1 MGGCTRICLL
11 VSACCLTA
19 TVGAC
24 ASPKPLALA
33 SPEAG
38 RESSR
43 RAPTSPEPP
52 PARAAEIVPVKHEA
66 ETSPGLASPPN
77 AAADV
82 LRPGRLASSPE
93 TPSSPPELSFSRE
106 QPRREVFPVSSRSQ
120 PSTGRP
126 RVMSKLASATV
137 PEMPAS
143 AETIAPGQRDM
154 PIDLPTALRLA
165 NAQNLQVALA
175 REQIRQALARVDAAQ
190 TLWLPS
196 IRGGLNYNRH
206 DGAIQAVDGT
216 QFNTSRAAFYSGL
229 GAGIYGAG
237 TPMVPGIYANFHLTD
252 ALFQPL
258 AARQSAGARSRA
270 AMAATNDALLNV
282 SLAYLE
288 LLRAHEELAIAQG
301 IQARVQT
308 LADLTGHYARTGQG
322 LQADADRLQTE
333 LMLRKNEVLRGVEA
347 CQVASARLAQ
357 LLHLDPTVILEPIE
371 PAIVPLDL
379 TPPEIPLSELVAQG
393 LSRRPELAE
402 SRLLVAEA
410 VTLLRR
416 ERLAPLLP
424 SVLLGTSY
432 GAMSAGINTN
442 MAPGTGRLDADAV
455 AYWELRNLGLGDRAA
470 RDGASSLVRQA
481 QVKQLAVMDQVSREV
496 TEASAQSQA
505 RRRQIEIAR
514 DGVQAAVESH
524 QRNLD
529 RIEAAKGLPIEAL
542 QSVQALANAQREYL
556 RSLVD
561 YDAAQFTLYRALG
574 WPARLDLPAAI
585 PPAPTQRRSSR
596 KPA

>member
-1 MGGCTRICLL
+1 ML
-11 VSACCLTA
+11 
-19 TVGAC
+19 
-24 ASPKPLALA
+24 
-33 SPEAG
+33 EA
-38 RESSR
+38 
-43 RAPTSPEPP
+43 PP
-52 PARAAEIVPVKHEA
+52 
-66 ETSPGLASPPN
+66 
-77 AAADV
+77 
-82 LRPGRLASSPE
+82 
-93 TPSSPPELSFSRE
+93 
-106 QPRREVFPVSSRSQ
+106 
-120 PSTGRP
+120 
-126 RVMSKLASATV
+126 
-137 PEMPAS
+137 S
-143 AETIAPGQRDM
+143 AETLAPGQRDM

-190 TLWLPS
+190 ALWLPS

-206 DGAIQAVDGT
+206 DGSIQAVDGT

-229 GAGIYGAG
+229 GAGVYGAG

-258 AARQSAGARSRA
+258 AARQSAGARNRA
-270 AMAATNDALLNV
+270 AIAATNDALLNV

-288 LLRAHEELAIAQG
+288 LLRAHQELAIAQG
-301 IQARVQT
+301 IQAKVQT
-308 LADLTGHYARTGQG
+308 LAELTAHYARTGQG

-333 LMLRKNEVLRGVEA
+333 LMLRKNEVLRGGEA
-347 CQVASARLAQ
+347 CQVASARLAE
-357 LLHLDPTVILEPIE
+357 LLHIDPTILLEPIE

-379 TPPEIPLSELVAQG
+379 TPPEIPLPELVAQG
-393 LSRRPELAE
+393 LTRRPELAE
-402 SRLLVAEA
+402 NRLLVAEA
-410 VTLLRR
+410 VTRLRR

-455 AYWELRNLGLGDRAA
+455 AYWELRNLGLGDQAA
-470 RDGASSLVRQA
+470 RDGASSMVRQA
-481 QVKQLAVMDQVSREV
+481 QVRQLALMDQVSREV

-561 YDAAQFTLYRALG
+561 YDAAQFTLHRALG
-574 WPARLDLPAAI
+574 WPGKLDLPAVI
-585 PPAPTQRRSSR
+585 SPAPALPRSTR
-596 KPA
+596 KAA

>member
-1 MGGCTRICLL
+1 MGGCTRRWTLAI
-11 VSACCLTA
+11 ACSLTA
-19 TVGAC
+19 IIAGC
-24 ASPKPLALA
+24 ASPKPLATA
-33 SPEAG
+33 ATAPNRK
-38 RESSR
+38 REVQPA
-43 RAPTSPEPP
+43 APQKRT
-52 PARAAEIVPVKHEA
+52 AEIVPVKHEA
-66 ETSPGLASPPN
+66 DAGPLLATPPTDQPSTT
-77 AAADV
+77 ADV
-82 LRPGRLASSPE
+82 LRPGRLSDAQQAPTSPAQ
-93 TPSSPPELSFSRE
+93 LSFGPE
-106 QPRREVFPVSSRSQ
+106 AAKPAVVPVSSTSRRSMKAPKEMALLA
-120 PSTGRP
+120 PST
-126 RVMSKLASATV
+126 
-137 PEMPAS
+137 PAGAAG
-143 AETIAPGQRDM
+143 AESLPAGQRNM

-175 REQIRQALARVDAAQ
+175 REQIRQALARVEAAQ
-190 TLWLPS
+190 VLWLPS

-216 QFNTSRAAFYSGL
+216 QFNTSRGAFYSGL
-229 GAGIYGAG
+229 GAGVYGAG
-237 TPMVPGIYANFHLTD
+237 TPMIPGIYANFHLTD

-258 AARQSAGARSRA
+258 AARQSAGARNRA
-270 AMAATNDALLNV
+270 AIAATNDALLDV

-288 LLRAHEELAIAQG
+288 LLRAHEELAIAEG

-308 LADLTGHYARTGQG
+308 LAEITAHYARTGQG
-322 LQADADRLQTE
+322 LQADADRLQAE
-333 LMLRKNEVLRGVEA
+333 LMLRKNDVLRGEEA

-357 LLHLDPTVILEPIE
+357 LLHLDPTIFLEPIE
-371 PAIVPLDL
+371 PAVVPLDL
-379 TPPEIPLSELVAQG
+379 TPPEIPLTELVAQG

-410 VTLLRR
+410 VTRLRR

-470 RDGASSLVRQA
+470 RDGAGSMVRQA
-481 QVKQLAVMDQVSREV
+481 QVKQLAVMDQISREV

-514 DGVQAAVESH
+514 EGVQAAVESH

-561 YDAAQFTLYRALG
+561 YDAAQFALYRALG
-574 WPARLDLPAAI
+574 WPVRLDLPAAN
-585 PPAPTQRRSSR
+585 PPSPAQPRSSR
-596 KPA
+596 KAA

>member
-1 MGGCTRICLL
+1 MSLL
-11 VSACCLTA
+11 APSL
-19 TVGAC
+19 
-24 ASPKPLALA
+24 P
-33 SPEAG
+33 AG
-38 RESSR
+38 
-43 RAPTSPEPP
+43 
-52 PARAAEIVPVKHEA
+52 AAEAEA
-66 ETSPGLASPPN
+66 I
-77 AAADV
+77 
-82 LRPGRLASSPE
+82 
-93 TPSSPPELSFSRE
+93 
-106 QPRREVFPVSSRSQ
+106 
-120 PSTGRP
+120 
-126 RVMSKLASATV
+126 
-137 PEMPAS
+137 PA
-143 AETIAPGQRDM
+143 GQRNL

-175 REQIRQALARVDAAQ
+175 REQIRQALARVEAAQ
-190 TLWLPS
+190 VLWLPS

-216 QFNTSRAAFYSGL
+216 QFNTSRAAFDAGL

-237 TPMVPGIYANFHLTD
+237 TPMIPGIYANFHLTD

-258 AARQSAGARSRA
+258 AARQFAGARNRA
-270 AMAATNDALLNV
+270 AMAATNDALLEV

-288 LLRAHEELAIAQG
+288 LLRAHEDLAISQG
-301 IQARVQT
+301 IHARVQT
-308 LADLTGHYARTGQG
+308 LTEITAHYARTGQG

-333 LMLRKNEVLRGVEA
+333 LMLRKNDVLRGEEA

-357 LLHLDPTVILEPIE
+357 LLHLDPTIFLEPIE
-371 PAIVPLDL
+371 PTIVPLDL
-379 TPPEIPLSELVAQG
+379 TPPEIPLTELVAQG

-410 VTLLRR
+410 VTRLRR

-442 MAPGTGRLDADAV
+442 MAPGAGRLDADAV
-455 AYWELRNLGLGDRAA
+455 AYWELRNLGLGDQAA
-470 RDGASSLVRQA
+470 RDGASSMVRQA
-481 QVKQLAVMDQVSREV
+481 QVRQLAVMDQISREV

-505 RRRQIEIAR
+505 RRRQIGIAR
-514 DGVQAAVESH
+514 EGVQAAVESH

-561 YDAAQFTLYRALG
+561 YDAAQFALYRALG
-574 WPARLDLPAAI
+574 WPVRLDLPAAN
-585 PPAPTQRRSSR
+585 PPSPAQPRSSR
-596 KPA
+596 KAA